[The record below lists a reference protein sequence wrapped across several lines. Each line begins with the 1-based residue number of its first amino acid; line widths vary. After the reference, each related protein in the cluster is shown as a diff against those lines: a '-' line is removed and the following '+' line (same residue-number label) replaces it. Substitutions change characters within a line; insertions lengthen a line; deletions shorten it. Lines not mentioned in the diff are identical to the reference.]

1 MRLALDTNRY
11 VDLCKGLTPTVDFVA
26 TADAVFLPFIVVAE
40 LRAGF
45 ALGRRGAENERTL
58 RRLLQKEGVHLLLP
72 DDQTTFHYA
81 SVFRELRQQGTPIP
95 TNDIWIAALVLEH
108 NLVLHARDEHFD
120 HVPQLPRV

>member
-11 VDLCKGLTPTVDFVA
+11 VDLCKGFEPTVQLVE
-26 TADAVFLPFIVVAE
+26 TADAVFLPFVVAGE

-58 RRLLQKEGVHLLLP
+58 GRFLQSEGVHLLLA
-72 DDQTTFHYA
+72 DAQTTFHYA
-81 SVFRELRQQGTPIP
+81 AVFRHLRAHGTPVP

-108 NLVLHARDEHFD
+108 NLVLHARDAHFD
-120 HVPQLPRV
+120 ALPQLPRI